1 MVCGGSLTEN
11 QRNRKKFKALF
22 WRVDMSTCLK
32 NFYNTSFF
40 LLDSVQ
46 HSHFFFLKIFYSSAS
61 VIYICTCHTTLHA
74 QWSNAV
80 SKDRLRHKH
89 AYAECLQR
97 FSRKAMR

>member
-11 QRNRKKFKALF
+11 LRNRKKFKALF

-46 HSHFFFLKIFYSSAS
+46 DFHFF
-61 VIYICTCHTTLHA
+61 
-74 QWSNAV
+74 
-80 SKDRLRHKH
+80 SKDFLFLCISNLHLYLSYH
-89 AYAECLQR
+89 SACSVE
-97 FSRKAMR
+97 

>member
-11 QRNRKKFKALF
+11 LRNRKKFKALF

-32 NFYNTSFF
+32 IFYNTSFF

-46 HSHFFFLKIFYSSAS
+46 HSHFFSKDFDSSAS

-74 QWSNAV
+74 QWSIAV

-89 AYAECLQR
+89 AYAECER